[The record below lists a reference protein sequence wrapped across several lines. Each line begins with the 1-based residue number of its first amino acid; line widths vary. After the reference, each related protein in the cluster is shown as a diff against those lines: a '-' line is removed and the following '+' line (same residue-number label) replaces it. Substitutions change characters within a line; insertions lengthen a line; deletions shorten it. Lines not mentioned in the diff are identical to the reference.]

1 MPRGGE
7 FEGYEELAAELKTV
21 PPESLVGVARQAE
34 SVAEA
39 FAEKNKDADYHFLVG
54 TGNLWG
60 GLTYLYSM
68 CILEEMQWLRTTRV
82 HGAEFFHGSLEL
94 IEEDTSLMLLLG
106 EDETRP
112 LMDRVAKFAENYN
125 KNTTL
130 LDSKDYEL
138 PGGLAHDSAPFLPP
152 LILDTVLDRFSKHL
166 ERVRNHSLDLRR
178 YYRVVEY

>member
-1 MPRGGE
+1 MTEPKTWPFDIPMILLSTRLLAARGE

-82 HGAEFFHGSLEL
+82 HGAEFFTGPWSSSRK
-94 IEEDTSLMLLLG
+94 TPASCCSWARM
-106 EDETRP
+106 RP
-112 LMDRVAKFAENYN
+112 AR
-125 KNTTL
+125 
-130 LDSKDYEL
+130 
-138 PGGLAHDSAPFLPP
+138 
-152 LILDTVLDRFSKHL
+152 
-166 ERVRNHSLDLRR
+166 
-178 YYRVVEY
+178 